1 MTAASPDGLRQLPA
15 SSLATREEKS
25 KTHDEPPRREEKSKP
40 HNEQPPGQL
49 PGELLMWVLIL
60 SEIAVFGAGLL
71 AFLAV
76 RLTDPT
82 GFAEA
87 QSHLHRTG
95 AAANTLVLVTSG
107 WLAAIATRAAE
118 AGQRRRLRL
127 LLAPA
132 ILLGAVFLILKASE
146 YADLFAQ
153 GIGTETHAFYT
164 FSFLLTGFHA
174 AHVLAG
180 MVLLALVGWLGT
192 PKAVETGAAFW
203 HMVDLVWV
211 LLFPV
216 VYLL

>member
-1 MTAASPDGLRQLPA
+1 
-15 SSLATREEKS
+15 
-25 KTHDEPPRREEKSKP
+25 
-40 HNEQPPGQL
+40 L
-49 PGELLMWVLIL
+49 PGELMMWVLIL
-60 SEIAVFGAGLL
+60 SEIAVFGAGLV

-95 AAANTLVLVTSG
+95 AAANTLVLITSG
-107 WLAAIATRAAE
+107 WLAALAARAAVR
-118 AGQRRRLRL
+118 GQTRRLRL
-127 LLAPA
+127 LLVPA
-132 ILLGAVFLILKASE
+132 ILLGGVFLGLKGSE

-153 GIGTETHAFYT
+153 GIGTETHAFFT

-180 MVLLALVGWLGT
+180 MVLLALVGWLGS
-192 PKAVETGAAFW
+192 PRAVETGAAFW

>member
-1 MTAASPDGLRQLPA
+1 MTPVPPRPALRA
-15 SSLATREEKS
+15 SSPTPGEEKTQS
-25 KTHDEPPRREEKSKP
+25 HDEPPL
-40 HNEQPPGQL
+40 PGQL

-60 SEIAVFGAGLL
+60 SEVAVFGAGLL

-76 RLTDPT
+76 RLTDPA

-107 WLAAIATRAAE
+107 WLAALATRAAD
-118 AGQRRRLRL
+118 ASQTRRLRL
-127 LLAPA
+127 LLLPA
-132 ILLGAVFLILKASE
+132 IGLGAVFLLLKGAE
-146 YADLFAQ
+146 YADLFAH
-153 GIGTETHAFYT
+153 GIGTETHAFFT

-174 AHVLAG
+174 AHVAAG
-180 MVLLALVGWLGT
+180 MVLLALVGWLAT
-192 PKAVETGAAFW
+192 PRAVETGAAFW

>member
-1 MTAASPDGLRQLPA
+1 MTEKPDAAALRSLRA
-15 SSLATREEKS
+15 SSLTIRDEETKS
-25 KTHDEPPRREEKSKP
+25 NEE
-40 HNEQPPGQL
+40 HRPGQL
-49 PGELLMWVLIL
+49 PGELMMWVLIL
-60 SEIAVFGAGLL
+60 SELAVFGAGLL

-76 RLTDPT
+76 RLTDPA

-87 QSHLHRTG
+87 QTHLHRTG

-107 WLAAIATRAAE
+107 WLAALATRAAE
-118 AGQRRRLRL
+118 TGDIRRLRL

-132 ILLGAVFLILKASE
+132 ILLGAVFLVLKASE

-180 MVLLALVGWLGT
+180 MVLLALVGWLAS

-216 VYLL
+216 VYQL

>member
-1 MTAASPDGLRQLPA
+1 MTAGPDALRSLRS
-15 SSLATREEKS
+15 SSLDLREEETKSNDEPHPHEEKS
-25 KTHDEPPRREEKSKP
+25 KTHDEPPLG
-40 HNEQPPGQL
+40 HL

-60 SEIAVFGAGLL
+60 SELAVFGAGLL
-71 AFLAV
+71 AFLAT

-107 WLAAIATRAAE
+107 WLAALAARAAE
-118 AGQRRRLRL
+118 AGQIRRLRL
-127 LLAPA
+127 LLAVA
-132 ILLGAVFLILKASE
+132 IGLGAVFLILKGSE
-146 YADLFAQ
+146 YADLWAQ

-164 FSFLLTGFHA
+164 FSYLLTGFHA

-180 MVLLALVGWLGT
+180 MVLLTLVGWLGT
-192 PKAVETGAAFW
+192 PRAVETGAAFW

-216 VYLL
+216 VYLI

>member
-1 MTAASPDGLRQLPA
+1 MTGPSVKDRSRAPDFSQKDHA
-15 SSLATREEKS
+15 
-25 KTHDEPPRREEKSKP
+25 P
-40 HNEQPPGQL
+40 HGAL
-49 PGELLMWVLIL
+49 PGELLMWVLII
-60 SEIAVFGAGLL
+60 SELAVFGAGLV
-71 AFLAV
+71 AFLSV
-76 RLTDPT
+76 RLTDLQ

-87 QSHLHRTG
+87 QTHLHRTG

-107 WLAAIATRAAE
+107 WLAALATRAAE
-118 AGQRRRLRL
+118 AGQTRRLRL
-127 LLAPA
+127 LLVPA
-132 ILLGAVFLILKASE
+132 IALGGVFLILKGSE

-180 MVLLALVGWLGT
+180 MVLLALVGWIAT
-192 PKAVETGAAFW
+192 PRAVETGAAFW

-216 VYLL
+216 IYLL

>member
-1 MTAASPDGLRQLPA
+1 MNDLSAKDQDSSPSDFSQKIRG
-15 SSLATREEKS
+15 SS
-25 KTHDEPPRREEKSKP
+25 
-40 HNEQPPGQL
+40 GQL

-60 SEIAVFGAGLL
+60 SELAVFGAGLL
-71 AFLAV
+71 AFLATH
-76 RLTDPT
+76 LTDPT

-87 QSHLHRTG
+87 QTHLHRAG
-95 AAANTLVLVTSG
+95 SAASTLVLVTSG
-107 WLAAIATRAAE
+107 WLAALATQAAGS
-118 AGQRRRLRL
+118 GQTRRLRL
-127 LLAPA
+127 LLAAA
-132 ILLGAVFLILKASE
+132 IAFGAVFLILKGTE
-146 YADLFAQ
+146 YADLWAQ

-180 MVLLALVGWLGT
+180 MILLAIVGWLGT
-192 PKAVETGAAFW
+192 PKAVEAGAAFW

>member
-1 MTAASPDGLRQLPA
+1 MTEKPDAAALRSLRA
-15 SSLATREEKS
+15 SSLTIRDEETKS
-25 KTHDEPPRREEKSKP
+25 NEE
-40 HNEQPPGQL
+40 HRPGQL
-49 PGELLMWVLIL
+49 PGELMMWVLIL
-60 SEIAVFGAGLL
+60 SELAVFGAGLL

-76 RLTDPT
+76 RLTDPA

-87 QSHLHRTG
+87 QTHLHRTG

-107 WLAAIATRAAE
+107 WLAALATRAAE
-118 AGQRRRLRL
+118 TGDIRRLRL

-132 ILLGAVFLILKASE
+132 ILLGAVFLVLKGSE

-174 AHVLAG
+174 AHVLVG
-180 MVLLALVGWLGT
+180 MVLLALVGWLAS

>member
-1 MTAASPDGLRQLPA
+1 MTAASH
-15 SSLATREEKS
+15 SSVQKISSGGPGGEA
-25 KTHDEPPRREEKSKP
+25 
-40 HNEQPPGQL
+40 PPGAGQGNTGHL

-76 RLTDPT
+76 RLTDPA

-107 WLAAIATRAAE
+107 WLAALAVRAAE
-118 AGQRRRLRL
+118 AGQTRRLRL

-132 ILLGAVFLILKASE
+132 ILLGAVFLVLKGTE

-180 MVLLALVGWLGT
+180 MILLALVGWLGT

-216 VYLL
+216 VYLI

>member
-1 MTAASPDGLRQLPA
+1 MTEPPEPAALRSLRA
-15 SSLATREEKS
+15 SSLTAREEETKS
-25 KTHDEPPRREEKSKP
+25 NEE
-40 HNEQPPGQL
+40 HRPGQL
-49 PGELLMWVLIL
+49 PGELMMWVLIL
-60 SEIAVFGAGLL
+60 SELAVFGAGLL

-76 RLTDPT
+76 RLTDPA

-87 QSHLHRTG
+87 QTHLHRTG

-107 WLAAIATRAAE
+107 WLAALATRAAE
-118 AGQRRRLRL
+118 TGDIRRLRL

-132 ILLGAVFLILKASE
+132 ILLGGVFLVLKASE

-180 MVLLALVGWLGT
+180 MVLLALVGWLAS

>member
-1 MTAASPDGLRQLPA
+1 MTGSALRP
-15 SSLATREEKS
+15 SSLALREEKS
-25 KTHDEPPRREEKSKP
+25 KTHDEPP
-40 HNEQPPGQL
+40 GQL
-49 PGELLMWVLIL
+49 AGELMMWVLIL
-60 SEIAVFGAGLL
+60 SELAVFGAGLL

-76 RLTDPT
+76 RLTDPV

-107 WLAAIATRAAE
+107 WLAALATRAAE
-118 AGQRRRLRL
+118 AGRTRRLRQ
-127 LLAPA
+127 LLAVA
-132 ILLGAVFLILKASE
+132 IGFGALFLILKGAE
-146 YADLFAQ
+146 YSDLWAQ
-153 GIGTETHAFYT
+153 GIGTETHAFFT
-164 FSFLLTGFHA
+164 FSYLLTGFHA

-192 PKAVETGAAFW
+192 PRAVETGAAFW